1 MRHVHCFDSI
11 IDQQLF
17 TFQDFLCS
25 SATLSM
31 VDSEEVLTNTAAG
44 RLVNSMQ
51 PLSRRTRSI
60 KGDNHIG
67 GPVDGFPKVSSV
79 DGGYVQLPTL
89 SRSSISLWRLP
100 IKTF

>member
-1 MRHVHCFDSI
+1 MCHAMDCCDSI

-25 SATLSM
+25 FATLSV
-31 VDSEEVLTNTAAG
+31 VDSEEIQTSTAAG

-51 PLSRRTRSI
+51 PLSRRSRSI

-67 GPVDGFPKVSSV
+67 GPVDGFSKVSSV

-89 SRSSISLWRLP
+89 PSI
-100 IKTF
+100 